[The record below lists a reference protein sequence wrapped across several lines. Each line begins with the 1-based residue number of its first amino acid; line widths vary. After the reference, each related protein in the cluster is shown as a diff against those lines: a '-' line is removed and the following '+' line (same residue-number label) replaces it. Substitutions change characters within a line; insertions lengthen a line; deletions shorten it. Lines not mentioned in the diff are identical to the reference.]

1 MTAAGKALTIAR
13 TSLRRLF
20 RERSNIFFVLIFPM
34 LLVLVI
40 GSIFGGGFTPPV
52 GVVAPPGDPLAEQI
66 LDALDAQETLTVV
79 DFESEDDLLGSVERG
94 GVSAGVVI
102 PDGYSDDLAA
112 GDDVE
117 IGFVAR
123 PDGVGPLLLS
133 NVRAA
138 IAPQSGRVQAAR
150 FTERE
155 TGTGF
160 DAALDRATDLQTSMP
175 AVSVETITAGDEVIP
190 ASLGRFD
197 LGASTQ
203 ILLFMFV
210 TSLAGSAALIQSRR
224 LGVSKRMLS
233 TPTSTGTILTGEA
246 FGRLAVVLFQGL
258 YIMGVS
264 WLVFDVDW
272 GNAVGALSLV
282 FAFALVGAGAGML
295 MGAVFR
301 NDQQAGAVG
310 VVLGLGL
317 AALGGCMTPL
327 EFFPETMQRIAHITP
342 HAWAVDGFAE
352 LVRRGGTVAD
362 IVPELA
368 VLLGMATVLLALA
381 TWRLRIALVR

>member
-1 MTAAGKALTIAR
+1 MMSTGKALTIAR

-20 RERSNIFFVLIFPM
+20 RDRSNIFFVLIFPM

-52 GVVAPPGDPLAEQI
+52 GVVAPPGDPLAEEI
-66 LDALDAQETLTVV
+66 VDSLAAQESLTVI

-102 PDGYSDDLAA
+102 PDGYSDALAA
-112 GDDVE
+112 GDEVE

-123 PDGVGPLLLS
+123 PGGVGPLLLS

-138 IAPQSGRVQAAR
+138 VAPQSGQVQAAR
-150 FTERE
+150 FAESE
-155 TGTGF
+155 ASADF
-160 DAALDRATDLQTSMP
+160 DAALDRATDLQASIP
-175 AVSVETITAGDEVIP
+175 AVTVETTTAGDEIIP

-210 TSLAGSAALIQSRR
+210 TSLAGSAALIQSRQ

-246 FGRLAVVLFQGL
+246 LGRLAVVLFQGL

-272 GNAVGALSLV
+272 GNGVGALSLV

-310 VVLGLGL
+310 VVVGLGM

-327 EFFPETMQRIAHITP
+327 EFFPDTMQRIAHVTP
-342 HAWAVDGFAE
+342 HAWGVDGFAE
-352 LVRRGGTVAD
+352 LVRRRGTVAD
-362 IVPELA
+362 ITTELA
-368 VLLGMATVLLALA
+368 VLLGMAAVLLSLA
-381 TWRLRIALVR
+381 TWRLRVSLVR

>member
-1 MTAAGKALTIAR
+1 MTSTGKALTIAR

-20 RERSNIFFVLIFPM
+20 RDRSNIFFVLIFPM

-52 GVVAPPGDPLAEQI
+52 GVVAPPGDPLAEEI
-66 LDALDAQETLTVV
+66 VDSLAAQESLTVV

-94 GVSAGVVI
+94 GVGAGVVI
-102 PDGYSDDLAA
+102 PDGYGDALAA

-138 IAPQSGRVQAAR
+138 IAPQSGQVQAAR
-150 FTERE
+150 FAESE
-155 TGTGF
+155 SGADF
-160 DAALDRATDLQTSMP
+160 DAALERATDLQASIP
-175 AVSVETITAGDEVIP
+175 AVTVETTTAGDEIIP

-210 TSLAGSAALIQSRR
+210 TSLAGSAALIQSRQ

-246 FGRLAVVLFQGL
+246 VGRLAVVLFQGL

-272 GNAVGALSLV
+272 GNGLGALSLV

-310 VVLGLGL
+310 VVVGLGM

-327 EFFPETMQRIAHITP
+327 EFFPDTMQRIAHVTP

-362 IVPELA
+362 ITTELA
-368 VLLGMATVLLALA
+368 VLLVMATVLLTLA
-381 TWRLRIALVR
+381 TWRLRVALVR